1 MHQIQV
7 AASPNLFCPVPIPS
21 HPSFFQQVPNFVGIH
36 RQTMHTGKGL
46 LLAPGVCLDAFE
58 SITVISVPLPM
69 IGIGD

>member
-1 MHQIQV
+1 
-7 AASPNLFCPVPIPS
+7 
-21 HPSFFQQVPNFVGIH
+21 
-36 RQTMHTGKGL
+36 MHTGKGL